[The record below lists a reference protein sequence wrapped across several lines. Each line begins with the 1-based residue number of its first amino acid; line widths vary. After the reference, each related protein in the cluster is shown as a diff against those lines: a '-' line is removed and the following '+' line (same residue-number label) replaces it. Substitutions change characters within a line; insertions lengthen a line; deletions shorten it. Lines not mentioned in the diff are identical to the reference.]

1 VQVESG
7 AAERFDVVVAGGGV
21 GGIAL
26 GTRLARRGYRVVMV
40 EKRPPPEFRLGES
53 LDWEAPVYLKR
64 LGLPVQ
70 QWPAQ
75 GKATVK
81 GGAVCTS
88 SAQPGVEA
96 TLGFHPVF
104 RALMTL
110 VGRAEPT
117 IHANRELI
125 DIDLMENATKAGV
138 TLIQGKVKRIEREGE
153 RVTGIVLEDGRRLE
167 GRYYVDATGSVA
179 MFRRAFGIGEQPIG
193 PRKVV
198 VRARFPHRYD
208 GMGTRIRTDDTLGTA
223 AWMWDINVSD
233 DVTDVGIVVA
243 EEDFVRLRR
252 SYKTLAELFLHQV
265 KKHRDLAW
273 LVPLVTPDTEMWT
286 CVFQCGVADG
296 SSGPNWIATGEAFV
310 VVDGILS
317 SGFTTAL
324 RTGFLASDI
333 VGRALDAGASEL
345 SPKWRKI
352 FHGKVT
358 SHIRTIDGLVDVL
371 WYGSRLREHYSLLLN
386 VVSIL
391 FFNFN
396 LNHFHTRYTPRTL
409 LELRLLQ
416 GVHRGIDAF
425 VRGYARVLI
434 ALAKR
439 AGKKNPHLVP
449 REQVAALA
457 EQAAA

>member
-1 VQVESG
+1 VEVESG
-7 AAERFDVVVAGGGV
+7 VAERFDVVIAGGGV
-21 GGIAL
+21 GGMAL
-26 GTRLARRGYRVVMV
+26 GTRLAGRGYRVVMV

-64 LGLPVQ
+64 LGLPVDE
-70 QWPAQ
+70 WPAQ

-96 TLGFHPVF
+96 TLGFHPLF
-104 RALMTL
+104 RTCMTL
-110 VGRAEPT
+110 VGRAAPT
-117 IHANRELI
+117 VHANRELT
-125 DIDLMENATKAGV
+125 DVDLMENATKAGV
-138 TLIQGKVKRIEREGE
+138 RLIHGRVKKVEREGE
-153 RVTGIVLEDGRRLE
+153 RVTGIVLEGGRRLLA
-167 GRYYVDATGSVA
+167 RFYVDATGSVA

-208 GMGTRIRTDDTLGTA
+208 GMGTRIRTDDTLDTS

-233 DVTDVGIVVA
+233 DVTDIGIVVA
-243 EEDFVRLRR
+243 EADFVTLRR
-252 SYKTLAELFLHQV
+252 QYKTLAEVFLHQV

-273 LVPLVTPDTEMWT
+273 LVPLVTPDTELWT
-286 CVFQCGVADG
+286 CVFQCGVADA

-333 VGRALDAGASEL
+333 VGRALQQGASEL
-345 SPKWRKI
+345 SPKWRRI

-358 SHIRTIDGLVDVL
+358 SHVRTIDGLIDVL
-371 WYGSRLREHYSLLLN
+371 WYGSRLREHYSLFLN
-386 VVSIL
+386 VTSIL

-409 LELRLLQ
+409 FELGLLQ
-416 GVHRGIDAF
+416 GLHRGIDAF
-425 VRGYARVLI
+425 VRGYARVLL
-434 ALAKR
+434 ALARRTGKR
-439 AGKKNPHLVP
+439 NPHLVP
-449 REQVAALA
+449 REQVAAWA
-457 EQAAA
+457 GEAAA

>member
-1 VQVESG
+1 MQVGSG
-7 AAERFDVVVAGGGV
+7 ASERWDVVIAGGGV

-26 GTRLARRGYRVVMV
+26 GTRLARRGFRVVMV

-64 LGLPVQ
+64 LGLPVA

-75 GKATVK
+75 GKATLK

-138 TLIQGKVKRIEREGE
+138 TLISGKVKKIEREGE

-243 EEDFVRLRR
+243 EEDFVKLRR

-265 KKHRDLAW
+265 KKHQDLAW
-273 LVPLVTPDTEMWT
+273 LVPLVRPETEMWT

-324 RTGFLASDI
+324 RSGFLASDI
-333 VGRALDAGASEL
+333 VGMALEQGASEL
-345 SPKWRKI
+345 SPKWRQI

-358 SHIRTIDGLVDVL
+358 SHVRTIDGLIDVL
-371 WYGSRLREHYSLLLN
+371 WYGGRLREHYSLFLN
-386 VVSIL
+386 VTSIL

-409 LELRLLQ
+409 FELRLLQ
-416 GVHRGIDAF
+416 GFHRGIDRF
-425 VRGYARVLI
+425 VRSYARVLLAI
-434 ALAKR
+434 AR
-439 AGKKNPHLVP
+439 RTGKKNPHVVP
-449 REQVAALA
+449 PEQVAAWA
-457 EQAAA
+457 GQAAA

>member
-1 VQVESG
+1 MQVESE
-7 AAERFDVVVAGGGV
+7 AQERWDVVIAGGGV

-26 GTRLARRGYRVVMV
+26 GTRLARRGFRVVMV

-64 LGLPVQ
+64 LGLPVE

-75 GKATVK
+75 GKATPK

-96 TLGFHPVF
+96 ELGFHPFF
-104 RALMTL
+104 RTCMKL
-110 VGRAEPT
+110 VGRAAPT
-117 IHANRELI
+117 LHANRELI
-125 DIDLMENATKAGV
+125 DIDLVENATKAGV
-138 TLIQGKVKRIEREGE
+138 TLISGRVKKVERDGE
-153 RVTGIVLEDGRRLE
+153 RVAGIGLEDGRRLE
-167 GRYYVDATGSVA
+167 GRFFVDATGSVA

-233 DVTDVGIVVA
+233 DVTDVGIVVV
-243 EEDFVRLRR
+243 EEDFVKLRR

-265 KKHRDLAW
+265 KKHRDLDW
-273 LVPLVTPDTEMWT
+273 LVPLVKPDTEMWT
-286 CVFQCGVADG
+286 CVFQCGTAEG

-333 VGRALDAGASEL
+333 VGMALEQGAGEL

-358 SHIRTIDGLVDVL
+358 SHIRTIDGLIDVL
-371 WYGSRLREHYSLLLN
+371 WYGSRLREHYSLFLN

-396 LNHFHTRYTPRTL
+396 LNHLHTRYTPRTL
-409 LELRLLQ
+409 FELRLLQ
-416 GVHRGIDAF
+416 AFHRGIDRF
-425 VRGYARVLI
+425 VRGYARVLL
-434 ALAKR
+434 ALARRTGKR
-439 AGKKNPHLVP
+439 NPHLVP
-449 REQVAALA
+449 PEQIARWAS
-457 EQAAA
+457 EAAA

>member
-1 VQVESG
+1 VQIEDA

-26 GTRLARRGYRVVMV
+26 ATRLARRGHRVVMI

-64 LGLPVQ
+64 LGLPVER
-70 QWPAQ
+70 WPAE

-81 GGAVCTS
+81 GGAICTS

-96 TLGFHPVF
+96 ELGFHPIF
-104 RALMTL
+104 RALMAL

-117 IHANRELI
+117 IHANRERI
-125 DIDLMENATKAGV
+125 DVDLMETAAKAGV
-138 TLIQGKVKRIEREGE
+138 TLVRGRVKQIERDGE
-153 RVTGIVLEDGRRLE
+153 RVRGVTLDDGRRFE
-167 GRYYVDATGSVA
+167 GRFYVDATGSVA

-198 VRARFPHRYD
+198 VRARFPHPYD
-208 GMGTRIRTDDTLGTA
+208 GMGTRIRTDDTLGSA

-233 DVTDVGIVVA
+233 DLTDIGIVLT
-243 EEDFVRLRR
+243 EEDFAQLRR
-252 SYKTLAELFLHQV
+252 RTKSLPELFLHQV
-265 KKHRDLAW
+265 RKHRDLDW
-273 LVPLVTPDTEMWT
+273 LVPLVKPDTEMWT
-286 CVFQCGVADG
+286 CVFQCGTAQA

-324 RTGFLASDI
+324 RSGFLASDI

-345 SPKWRKI
+345 SPKWRRI

-358 SHIRTIDGLVDVL
+358 SHVRTIDGLVDVL
-371 WYGSRLREHYSLLLN
+371 WYGTRLREHYSLFLN
-386 VVSIL
+386 VTSIL

-416 GVHRGIDAF
+416 AFHRGIDAF
-425 VRGYARVLI
+425 VRGYARVLLGI
-434 ALAKR
+434 ASRTGKR
-439 AGKKNPHLVP
+439 NPHLIP
-449 REQVAALA
+449 REAVTG
-457 EQAAA
+457 

>member
-1 VQVESG
+1 VQVEGG
-7 AAERFDVVVAGGGV
+7 ASERWDVVIAGGGV
-21 GGIAL
+21 GGMAL

-64 LGLPVQ
+64 LGLPVDD
-70 QWPAQ
+70 WPAQ
-75 GKATVK
+75 GKATLK
-81 GGAVCTS
+81 AGAICTS

-96 TLGFHPVF
+96 VLGFQPLF

-110 VGRAEPT
+110 VGRAQPT
-117 IHANRELI
+117 IHANRERI
-125 DIDLMENATKAGV
+125 DIDLMETATKAGV
-138 TLIQGKVKRIEREGE
+138 TLISGRVKKIEREGE
-153 RVTGIVLEDGRRLE
+153 RVSGIVLDDGRRLT
-167 GRYYVDATGSVA
+167 GRFYVDATGSVA
-179 MFRRAFGIGEQPIG
+179 MFRRAFGIGERPIG

-208 GMGTRIRTDDTLGTA
+208 GMGTRIRTDDTLGTS

-233 DVTDVGIVVA
+233 DVTDIGIVIA
-243 EEDFVRLRR
+243 EDDFVKLRR
-252 SYKTLAELFLHQV
+252 QYKTLAELFLHQV
-265 KKHRDLAW
+265 RKHRDLAW
-273 LVPLVTPDTEMWT
+273 LPPLVTPDTELWT
-286 CVFQCGVADG
+286 CVFQCGTAEG

-333 VGRALDAGASEL
+333 VGRALDANAAEL
-345 SPKWRKI
+345 SPKWRQI

-358 SHIRTIDGLVDVL
+358 SHIRTIDGLIDVL
-371 WYGSRLREHYSLLLN
+371 WYGSRLREHYSLFLN
-386 VVSIL
+386 VTSIL

-396 LNHFHTRYTPRTL
+396 LNHLHTRYTPRTL
-409 LELRLLQ
+409 FELRLLQ
-416 GVHRGIDAF
+416 GFHRGIDAF
-425 VRGYARVLI
+425 VRGYARVLT

-439 AGKKNPHLVP
+439 TGKKNPHVVSAA
-449 REQVAALA
+449 EVAAYA

>member
-1 VQVESG
+1 VQTGSG
-7 AAERFDVVVAGGGV
+7 AAERWDVVIAGGGV

-26 GTRLARRGYRVVMV
+26 GTRLARRGHRVVMV

-64 LGLPVQ
+64 LGLPVE

-75 GKATVK
+75 GKATPK

-88 SAQPGVEA
+88 STQPGVEA
-96 TLGFHPVF
+96 ELGFHPLF
-104 RALMTL
+104 RACMTL
-110 VGRAEPT
+110 VGRAAPT
-117 IHANRELI
+117 VHANRELI
-125 DIDLMENATKAGV
+125 DIDLMQNATQAGV
-138 TLIQGKVKRIEREGE
+138 TLIAGKVKRIEREGE
-153 RVTGIVLEDGRRLE
+153 RVAGIVLEDGRRLE
-167 GRYYVDATGSVA
+167 GRFYVDATGSVA
-179 MFRRAFGIGEQPIG
+179 MFRRAFGIGAQPIG

-233 DVTDVGIVVA
+233 DVTDIGIVVA
-243 EEDFVRLRR
+243 EEDFVELRR
-252 SYKTLAELFLHQV
+252 RYQTLADLFLHQV
-265 KKHRDLAW
+265 KKHRDLDW
-273 LVPLVTPDTEMWT
+273 LVPLVRPDTPMWT
-286 CVFQCGVADG
+286 CVFQCGTADA

-409 LELRLLQ
+409 FELRLLQ
-416 GVHRGIDAF
+416 GLHRGIDAF
-425 VRGYARVLI
+425 VRGYARALTAI
-434 ALAKR
+434 ARRTGKR
-439 AGKKNPHLVP
+439 NPHLVP
-449 REQVAALA
+449 REQVTALA